1 MESPGT
7 REKDRPA
14 SAPSLCHANLCDLPI
29 AKGDKIATEL
39 RIAFN
44 AVRDLD
50 RVGIIIQIDANVR
63 Y

>member
-1 MESPGT
+1 MN
-7 REKDRPA
+7 RPA
-14 SAPSLCHANLCDLPI
+14 SAPSLCHENLCDLPI

-50 RVGIIIQIDANVR
+50 RVGI
-63 Y
+63 